1 MQKLASMS
9 VIVKAEGGVSAA
21 WYNRQRDRVVESIRA
36 EEQARTMAAKAEA
49 DRQRD
54 RANARELECKRL
66 RKDNLEL
73 FSRTLQHRSA
83 GRMIAEDA
91 WACVWMTGFMVKA
104 TAMGAWRWLTELIKI
119 VWAMIYVYTVCGG
132 WLGVCETLGLVEYIG
147 NDRISDNKIRR
158 RI

>member
-21 WYNRQRDRVVESIRA
+21 WYN
-36 EEQARTMAAKAEA
+36 
-49 DRQRD
+49 RQRD

-91 WACVWMTGFMVKA
+91 WACAWMAGFMVKA
-104 TAMGAWRWLTELIKI
+104 AAMGAWRWLTELIKI
-119 VWAMIYVYTVCGG
+119 AWTMIYVYTVCGG

-147 NDRISDNKIRR
+147 DDRISDNKIRR

>member
-36 EEQARTMAAKAEA
+36 EEQVRTMQAEA
-49 DRQRD
+49 EANRQRK
-54 RANARELECKRL
+54 RANAREMECKRL

-83 GRMIAEDA
+83 VKMIAEDA
-91 WACVWMTGFMVKA
+91 WACVWMIGFLIKTAA
-104 TAMGAWRWLTELIKI
+104 TGAWRWLTELIKT

-147 NDRISDNKIRR
+147 DDRISDNKIRR